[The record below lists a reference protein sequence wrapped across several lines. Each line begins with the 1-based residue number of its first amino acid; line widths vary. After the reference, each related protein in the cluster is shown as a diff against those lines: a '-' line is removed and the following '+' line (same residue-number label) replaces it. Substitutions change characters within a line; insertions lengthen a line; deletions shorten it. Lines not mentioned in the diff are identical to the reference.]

1 MIILSSLG
9 GREIKVR
16 STGRACTHWSKGSI
30 VVLLLHL
37 KKKKA
42 FTIKYTYHVV
52 VSLSQGSGYSST
64 GSLAF
69 GFVTG
74 YSQATGAAFL

>member
-9 GREIKVR
+9 DREIKVR
-16 STGRACTHWSKGSI
+16 SRGRACTHWSKGSI

-37 KKKKA
+37 KKT